1 MEITA
6 RPARY
11 EDIPAILRFAHEN
24 YAFHEIPFDVAVCRS
39 ALEELVRG
47 DDWGRALVAWTGDEP
62 IGYAVF
68 AFCFSLEF
76 GGREA
81 FLDEIYVT
89 PGHRER
95 GLGGR
100 FLDLV
105 EAEARSLGLRAIHL
119 EVERGNRRA
128 QQMYA
133 SRGYVDRSRFH
144 LLSKTLLGG
153 GGTPPS
159 AGS

>member
-6 RPARY
+6 RPARN
-11 EDIPAILRFAHEN
+11 EDIPTILRFAHEN
-24 YAFHEIPFDVAVCRS
+24 YVFHEIPFDEAVCRA

-47 DDWGRALVAWTGDEP
+47 DDWGRVLVAWAGDQP

-81 FLDEIYVT
+81 FLDEIYVA
-89 PGHRER
+89 PDHREQ

-105 EAEARSLGLRAIHL
+105 EMEARSLGLRAIHL

-128 QQMYA
+128 QRMYA
-133 SRGYVDRSRFH
+133 SRGYEDRSRFH
-144 LLSKTLLGG
+144 LLSKTLLRGG
-153 GGTPPS
+153 GAPPS
-159 AGS
+159 DGG